1 MVEKKN
7 FQLELL
13 RKKRIFINVMVYYW
27 LITLNL
33 KIFLLIFGELEKK

>member
-1 MVEKKN
+1 MEKKE
-7 FQLELL
+7 FELFG
-13 RKKRIFINVMVYYW
+13 KKRIFINVMVYYW